1 MFSSTKALTSAA
13 AWLLIES
20 GDLRVDERVVDI
32 VPEFGTN
39 GKDAVT
45 VEQLF
50 LHSAG
55 FPSAPFR
62 PTDWFDR
69 DRRLARFASWR
80 LNWQPGSRFEYH
92 PTSSMWVIAEIIER
106 RSRRDF
112 DAFVRE
118 EVTAPLGL
126 PDFHLGLPAEEN
138 HRVATLAHYG
148 EPLTSEDYARLGI
161 PEPPITEVTEDA
173 ILAFN
178 TPEVRAVPTPGG
190 GGIATAADLALFYQA
205 LLHGRSNGR
214 RRVWKQETLVNA
226 TEVRSGDLRDPLSGK
241 RVNRALGVVVAGDED
256 RNFRGFGHENRP
268 PRLRPR
274 RRRRPNRMG
283 GPTDRNLHRLLHQRL
298 RPQPTP
304 PRPANGEHLEQ
315 GRPSCCVGWEIVWC
329 RPLLWR
335 FGDEE
340 VSRTIERKR
349 MHRLKDFKNFEEAG
363 LDLFEPL
370 TILLGRNGSGKTNLI
385 EGVELMAA
393 LAHGVPVNES
403 DRHRSWRSTRGAG
416 WPAFVR
422 TFRGGQLCASTGP
435 RRRQV

>member
-1 MFSSTKALTSAA
+1 MPDASFFAPSPEAVGIDADRLAEVLQRVRREVDDGLLPSAQIAVAREGRLALFETIGAATNENLYCVFSSTKALTSAA

-20 GDLRVDERVVDI
+20 GDLRVDESVVDI

-92 PTSSMWVIAEIIER
+92 PTSSMWVIAEIVER
-106 RSRRDF
+106 RSGRDF

-118 EVTAPLGL
+118 EVTTPLGL

-138 HRVATLAHYG
+138 HRVATLAHHG

-161 PEPPITEVTEDA
+161 PEPPVTEVTEDA

-205 LLHGRSNGR
+205 LLHGGSDGW
-214 RRVWKQETLVNA
+214 RRVWKRETLASA

-256 RNFRGFGHENRP
+256 RNFRGFGHENSP
-268 PRLRPR
+268 LAFGH
-274 RRRRPNRMG
+274 G
-283 GPTDRNLHRLLHQRL
+283 GAGGQIAWVDPETGISIGYCTNGFDRNPL
-298 RPQPTP
+298 R
-304 PRPANGEHLEQ
+304 
-315 GRPSCCVGWEIVWC
+315 
-329 RPLLWR
+329 
-335 FGDEE
+335 
-340 VSRTIERKR
+340 
-349 MHRLKDFKNFEEAG
+349 
-363 LDLFEPL
+363 
-370 TILLGRNGSGKTNLI
+370 LGRRTVSISNR
-385 EGVELMAA
+385 VARVAA
-393 LAHGVPVNES
+393 
-403 DRHRSWRSTRGAG
+403 
-416 WPAFVR
+416 
-422 TFRGGQLCASTGP
+422 
-435 RRRQV
+435 

>member
-1 MFSSTKALTSAA
+1 MPDASFFAPSPEAVGIDAERLAEVLQRVRREVDEGLLPSAQIAVAREGRLALFETIGEATNESLYCVFSSTKALTSAA

-20 GDLRVDERVVDI
+20 GDLRVDESVVDI

-92 PTSSMWVIAEIIER
+92 PTSSMWVIAEIVER
-106 RSRRDF
+106 RSGRDF

-126 PDFHLGLPAEEN
+126 PDFHLGLPAKEN

-161 PEPPITEVTEDA
+161 PEPPVTEVTEDA

-205 LLHGRSNGR
+205 LLHGRSDGR

-256 RNFRGFGHENRP
+256 RNFRGFGHENSP
-268 PRLRPR
+268 LAFGH
-274 RRRRPNRMG
+274 G
-283 GPTDRNLHRLLHQRL
+283 GAGGQIAWVDPHTGISIGYCTNGFDRNPL
-298 RPQPTP
+298 R
-304 PRPANGEHLEQ
+304 
-315 GRPSCCVGWEIVWC
+315 
-329 RPLLWR
+329 
-335 FGDEE
+335 
-340 VSRTIERKR
+340 
-349 MHRLKDFKNFEEAG
+349 
-363 LDLFEPL
+363 
-370 TILLGRNGSGKTNLI
+370 LGRRTVSISNR
-385 EGVELMAA
+385 VARVAA
-393 LAHGVPVNES
+393 
-403 DRHRSWRSTRGAG
+403 
-416 WPAFVR
+416 
-422 TFRGGQLCASTGP
+422 
-435 RRRQV
+435 

>member
-1 MFSSTKALTSAA
+1 MPDASFFAPSPEAVGIDAERLAEALQRVRREVDDGLLPSAQIAVAREGRVALFETIGEATNESLYCVFSSTKALTSAA

-20 GDLRVDERVVDI
+20 GDLRVDESVVDI

-106 RSRRDF
+106 RSGRDF

-118 EVTAPLGL
+118 EVTTPLGL

-161 PEPPITEVTEDA
+161 PEPPVTEVTEDA

-205 LLHGRSNGR
+205 LLHGRSDGR

-256 RNFRGFGHENRP
+256 RNFRGFGHENSP
-268 PRLRPR
+268 FAFGH
-274 RRRRPNRMG
+274 G
-283 GPTDRNLHRLLHQRL
+283 GAGGQIAWVDPQTGISIGYCTNGFDRNPL
-298 RPQPTP
+298 R
-304 PRPANGEHLEQ
+304 
-315 GRPSCCVGWEIVWC
+315 
-329 RPLLWR
+329 
-335 FGDEE
+335 
-340 VSRTIERKR
+340 
-349 MHRLKDFKNFEEAG
+349 
-363 LDLFEPL
+363 
-370 TILLGRNGSGKTNLI
+370 LGR
-385 EGVELMAA
+385 
-393 LAHGVPVNES
+393 
-403 DRHRSWRSTRGAG
+403 
-416 WPAFVR
+416 R
-422 TFRGGQLCASTGP
+422 TVSISNRVA
-435 RRRQV
+435 RVVA